1 MTTPGDVR
9 GIETLLIKMR
19 RAPDSVLMRER
30 ILALLADL
38 PDNDEKVRLT
48 IELADVVRKGDPLA
62 GLRIAWMAYQYDR
75 ESVAAL
81 TGIAESLRRLGRD
94 QKAEQVRMEIER
106 LRAGKSKGK
115 HGTTFELH
123 SDDMAATRLEKS
135 PPSRQKSSRDDMDGD
150 EDVEDGNRD
159 DRTVAIEI
167 EELQRAKKAWR
178 AEVDKKIEKDPN
190 AFLGDT
196 DKGGGGGEPE
206 SSDQGQESEEI
217 ELKPSRK
224 QRGGLKLI
232 KQKDG
237 KVAAAA
243 TPGVAPKKS
252 GENASGLQLD
262 PIFATVDQLM
272 KNGEYFAAMV
282 EVRSTLAQNLT
293 QQSAVKAHVR
303 LRVIWEKLGL
313 RGFDWKEEDGP
324 NVMLVKSKKPLLPTW
339 SGLMASA
346 GRTEE

>member
-106 LRAGKSKGK
+106 LRAGRSKGK

-123 SDDMAATRLEKS
+123 SDDMAATRLEKT
-135 PPSRQKSSRDDMDGD
+135 PISRPNSSSGGIDDD
-150 EDVEDGNRD
+150 EIGEGNRD

-167 EELQRAKKAWR
+167 EELQKAKKAWR
-178 AEVDKKIEKDPN
+178 DEVDKKIEKDPN
-190 AFLGDT
+190 AYLGDT
-196 DKGGGGGEPE
+196 DKSGGGELE
-206 SSDQGQESEEI
+206 SSDQNDEI

-224 QRGGLKLI
+224 PRGGLKLI
-232 KQKDG
+232 KQKEP
-237 KVAAAA
+237 KSAAA
-243 TPGVAPKKS
+243 TTPVAAPKKPS
-252 GENASGLQLD
+252 ENGQGSQLD

-282 EVRSTLAQNLT
+282 EVRSALAENLT
-293 QQSAVKAHVR
+293 QQSAAKAHVR

-324 NVMLVKSKKPLLPTW
+324 NVMLVKAKKPLLPTW
-339 SGLMASA
+339 SGLMASG
-346 GRTEE
+346 GRTED